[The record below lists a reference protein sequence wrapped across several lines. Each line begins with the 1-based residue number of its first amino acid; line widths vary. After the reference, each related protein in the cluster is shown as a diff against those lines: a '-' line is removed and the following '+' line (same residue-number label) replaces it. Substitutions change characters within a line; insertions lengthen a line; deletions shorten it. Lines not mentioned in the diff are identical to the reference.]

1 MSVRGTQEGKE
12 VSDVVVKVLMGAMF
26 VDGIAGRGGK
36 LDLEFE
42 LGNAFGATMGGESSI
57 HACGPT

>member
-12 VSDVVVKVLMGAMF
+12 VSDVVGKALMGATF
-26 VDGIAGRGGK
+26 VVGIAGRGGK

-42 LGNAFGATMGGESSI
+42 LGNAF
-57 HACGPT
+57 